1 MNKHYIFVPLLVI
14 FGLLLASCKSKSNDI
29 NNNPIAPNAVGNIY
43 ISSVPVSAQ
52 IWLDG
57 TNTGKFTPDSVANI
71 NAGTHTVI
79 LKLTDY
85 LNDTVSVNVQDGS
98 HITINK
104 TLLSDKSVT
113 SYGPITIWAATFDS
127 TAFPRGIIL
136 KTGRSSLLASGGND
150 SVDIYYS
157 SNGLVITTSSS
168 SINNR
173 KVSFFVGLST
183 NLNDSVESPTVLD
196 SWVTQVQNTETN
208 YFFIFD
214 TDSCYSKMIITAD
227 SIGNTSGSPAWI
239 KVQWLHNNKPNDR
252 RF

>member
-1 MNKHYIFVPLLVI
+1 MKKHYVFLPLVLI

-29 NNNPIAPNAVGNIY
+29 INNPITPKAVGNIY
-43 ISSVPVSAQ
+43 ISSVPASAQ

-57 TNTGKFTPDSVANI
+57 TNTGKITPDSINNI
-71 NAGTHTVI
+71 NASTHIVI

-98 HITINK
+98 HITLNR
-104 TLLSDKSVT
+104 TLLRDKSVAN
-113 SYGPITIWAATFDS
+113 YGPITIWAATSDS
-127 TAFPRGIIL
+127 IVFPRGIIL
-136 KTGRSSLLASGGND
+136 KTGRSSLLTSGGKD

-157 SNGLVITTSSS
+157 SNGFVITTPSS

-173 KVSFFVGLST
+173 YTSFFVGLST
-183 NLNDSVESPTVLD
+183 NLNDSVESPTVLN

-208 YFFIFD
+208 YFFLFD
-214 TDSCYSKMIITAD
+214 SDSCYSKMIIIAD
-227 SIGNTSGSPAWI
+227 SGGGTSGSPAWI

>member
-1 MNKHYIFVPLLVI
+1 MNKHYIFLPLLLL

-43 ISSVPVSAQ
+43 FSSVPASAQ

-57 TNTGKFTPDSVANI
+57 INTGKITPDSVNSI
-71 NAGTHTVI
+71 SAGTHIVI

-98 HITINK
+98 HILLNRI
-104 TLLSDKSVT
+104 LLSDKSVT
-113 SYGPITIWAATFDS
+113 NYGPIKIWAATADS
-127 TAFPRGIIL
+127 IAFPRGIIL
-136 KTGRSSLLASGGND
+136 KTGRSSLLASGGKD

-157 SNGLVITTSSS
+157 SNGFVISTSSS

-173 KVSFFVGLST
+173 KASFFVGLST

-196 SWVTQVQNTETN
+196 SWVTQVPNTETN

-227 SIGNTSGSPAWI
+227 SVGNTSGSPAWI
-239 KVQWLHNNKPNDR
+239 NVQWLHNNKPNDR